1 MFALVKNESVT
12 NPVTQETSDV
22 QVIKIFAPYTIWED
36 KHGTQYSP
44 DSLIALTAD
53 QKQDLGIYDV
63 AYGTRADDRFYTIT
77 ENQMTFDQVEKIVK
91 VTYSATAKDM
101 QDGGESKG
109 LKSEWIAQINQTANS
124 LLAQSDWMLVRKIE
138 RNVDV
143 PANMVTYRAAV
154 ITEANRLTTAITAA
168 TTVTQLITAINSISW
183 PTVE

>member
-1 MFALVKNESVT
+1 MFALVKNETVT

-22 QVIKIFAPYTIWED
+22 QVIKILSPYTIWED

-44 DSLIALTAD
+44 DSLLTLTVD

-63 AYGTRADDRFYTIT
+63 AYGNRQDDRFYVIT
-77 ENQMTFDQVEKIVK
+77 ENQTTFDQDEKIVK
-91 VTYSATAKDM
+91 VTYSATAKAIGDV
-101 QDGGESKG
+101 GESKG
-109 LKSEWIAQINQTANS
+109 LKSQWIDQTNQTANS

-138 RNVDV
+138 RSVDV

-154 ITEANRLTTAITAA
+154 IAEANRLTTAIAAA
-168 TTVTQLITAINSISW
+168 TNITQLIIAIDSTSW

>member
-1 MFALVKNESVT
+1 MFALVKNETLT

-44 DSLIALTAD
+44 DSLISLTAD

-63 AYGTRADDRFYTIT
+63 AYGNRADDRFYTIT
-77 ENQMTFDQVEKIVK
+77 ENAPTFDQAEKIVK
-91 VTYSATAKDM
+91 VTYSAAAKAIGDV
-101 QDGGESKG
+101 GESKG
-109 LKSEWIAQINQTANS
+109 LKSQWIAQINQTANS
-124 LLAQSDWMLVRKIE
+124 MLAQSDWMLVRKIE

-143 PANMVTYRAAV
+143 PADMVTYRAAV

-168 TTVTQLITAINSISW
+168 TTITQFIAAINSISW

>member
-1 MFALVKNESVT
+1 MFALVKNETVT

-22 QVIKIFAPYTIWED
+22 QIIKLFSPYTVWED

-44 DSLIALTAD
+44 DSLLTLTAD

-63 AYGTRADDRFYTIT
+63 AYGNRNDDRFYTIT
-77 ENQMTFDQVEKIVK
+77 ENQMTFDQDEKIVK
-91 VTYSATAKDM
+91 VTYSAAAKAIGDV
-101 QDGGESKG
+101 GESKG
-109 LKSEWIAQINQTANS
+109 LKSQWIAQTNQTANS

-138 RNVDV
+138 RSVDV

-154 ITEANRLTTAITAA
+154 IAEANRLTTAIAAA
-168 TTVTQLITAINSISW
+168 TNVTQLIIAIDSTSW

>member
-1 MFALVKNESVT
+1 MFALVKNETVT
-12 NPVTQETSDV
+12 NPQTQETSDV

-44 DSLIALTAD
+44 DYLFTLTAS

-63 AYGTRADDRFYTIT
+63 AYGNRQDDRFYVIT
-77 ENQMTFDQVEKIVK
+77 ENQTTFDQAEKIVK
-91 VTYSATAKDM
+91 VTYSATAKAIEDV
-101 QDGGESKG
+101 GESKG
-109 LKSEWIAQINQTANS
+109 LKSQWIAQTNQTANS
-124 LLAQSDWMLVRKIE
+124 LLLQSDWMLVRKIE
-138 RNVDV
+138 RSVDV

-168 TTVTQLITAINSISW
+168 TTITQLIAAVNSTSW

>member
-1 MFALVKNESVT
+1 MFALVKNETVT
-12 NPVTQETSDV
+12 NPQTQETSDV

-77 ENQMTFDQVEKIVK
+77 ENAPSFDQVEKIVK

-138 RNVDV
+138 RSVDV
-143 PANMVTYRAAV
+143 PADMVTYRAAV

>member
-1 MFALVKNESVT
+1 
-12 NPVTQETSDV
+12 
-22 QVIKIFAPYTIWED
+22 
-36 KHGTQYSP
+36 
-44 DSLIALTAD
+44 
-53 QKQDLGIYDV
+53 
-63 AYGTRADDRFYTIT
+63 
-77 ENQMTFDQVEKIVK
+77 
-91 VTYSATAKDM
+91 M

-138 RNVDV
+138 RSVDV
-143 PANMVTYRAAV
+143 PADMVTYRAAV